1 MARCL
6 LSNRACAGAHREV
19 FFRIG
24 AVLSVRPPIFSKPSR
39 YPMMFDPVSFALLLT
54 LGVLAV
60 VFVILAAERIWLMRK
75 NSGSSSD
82 DYRMGIIEY

>member
-1 MARCL
+1 
-6 LSNRACAGAHREV
+6 
-19 FFRIG
+19 
-24 AVLSVRPPIFSKPSR
+24 
-39 YPMMFDPVSFALLLT
+39 MMFDPVSFALLLT

-75 NSGSSSD
+75 NSGSRSD